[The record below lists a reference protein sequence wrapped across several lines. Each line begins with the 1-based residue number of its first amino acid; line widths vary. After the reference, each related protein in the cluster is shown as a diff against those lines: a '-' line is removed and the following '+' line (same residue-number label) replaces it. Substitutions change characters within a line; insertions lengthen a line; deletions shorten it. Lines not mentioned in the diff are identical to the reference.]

1 MSNEQWRR
9 ARLGAQGCQIKYK
22 TSMQYLG
29 HTKKS
34 YIIYLNGINLYCH
47 VRFTDERFGV
57 LGDWE
62 PVGILGHTFM
72 L

>member
-1 MSNEQWRR
+1 MHLCQMNSGGGQVF
-9 ARLGAQGCQIKYK
+9 GAQGCQIKYK

-47 VRFTDERFGV
+47 VRFTDERFGIP
-57 LGDWE
+57 GD
-62 PVGILGHTFM
+62 
-72 L
+72 